1 MQSPNEY
8 SNKKR
13 IEKTVFLNCPD
24 DLCFLPVTVL
34 SEQISS
40 RRLPSIDVVG
50 AFLARIAKY
59 NPKLQAYVDVYQ
71 QDARLAAEAADKAIR
86 SGAAVGR
93 FHGVPIALKDLIEIG
108 GRITTAGSAHL
119 RNRLSQVTAVLARRL
134 QAQGMIIIGKTHTVE
149 FAYSGWGT
157 NQHMGTPWN
166 PWDSVTPRT
175 PGGSSSGSGVAIA
188 AGLAPW
194 AIGTD
199 TGGSIRL
206 PASFC
211 GLTGLKTTIGRLPT
225 HGIVPLSQTLDTPG
239 PIARTVLDAT
249 LLYDLLRGIDPI
261 DENGSQLR
269 RGVRGLRLARM
280 PSIEREGTDQSVL
293 EAYDRSLETLGGL
306 GAEIVDLEL
315 PFRFADV
322 FPTHTTIVHAEAYAN
337 FHHLIDDEEALLDET
352 VRSGIRCGRTISAQ
366 VYLSALRKRD
376 ELERAMTYAL
386 RDVDALLTPTTETA
400 ALPIDGLDIEKAPSR
415 FTRFANTLGMC
426 ALALPNGFN
435 STGLPFSLQIVCRG
449 FEELTAL
456 RVGHAYQEATEW
468 HWKMPEL
475 PTLV

>member
-1 MQSPNEY
+1 
-8 SNKKR
+8 
-13 IEKTVFLNCPD
+13 
-24 DLCFLPVTVL
+24 LPVAVL
-34 SEQISS
+34 SEEISS
-40 RRLPSIDVVG
+40 QRLSPVDVVD

-59 NPKLQAYVDVYQ
+59 NEKLRAYVDVYQ
-71 QDARLAAEAADKAIR
+71 QEARLAAEAADRAIR
-86 SGAAVGR
+86 SGAAVGP

-108 GRITTAGSAHL
+108 GSITTAGSAHL
-119 RNRLSQVTAVLARRL
+119 RNRRSQVTAILARRL
-134 QAQGMIIIGKTHTVE
+134 KAQGIIILGKTHTVE

-166 PWDSVTPRT
+166 PWDNSTPRT
-175 PGGSSSGSGVAIA
+175 PGGSSSGSGVAVA

-194 AIGTD
+194 AMGTD

-225 HGIVPLSQTLDTPG
+225 DGIVPLSPTLDTAG
-239 PIARTVLDAT
+239 PITRTVIDAA
-249 LLYDLLRGIDPI
+249 LLYNLLRGVDLIDA
-261 DENGSQLR
+261 DGLTQLR

-280 PSIEREGTDQSVL
+280 PSIEREGTHQIVL
-293 EAYDRSLETLGGL
+293 EAYDRSLEILARL

-337 FHHLIDDEEALLDET
+337 FHNLIDDEETLLDET
-352 VRSGIRCGRTISAQ
+352 VRSGIRRGRTISAQ

-376 ELERAMTYAL
+376 ELERAMTHAL

-400 ALPIDGLDIEKAPSR
+400 ALPIDGLDVEKAPSR

-435 STGLPFSLQIVCRG
+435 SAGLPLSFQIVCRG
-449 FEELTAL
+449 FEEVTAL
-456 RVGHAYQEATEW
+456 RVGHAYQEATQW
-468 HWKMPEL
+468 HSKMPEL